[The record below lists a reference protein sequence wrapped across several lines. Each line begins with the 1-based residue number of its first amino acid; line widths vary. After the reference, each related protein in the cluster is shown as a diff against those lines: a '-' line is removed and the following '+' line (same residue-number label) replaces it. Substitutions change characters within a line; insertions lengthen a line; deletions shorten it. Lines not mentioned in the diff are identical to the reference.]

1 MTTSQ
6 EHWEREQ
13 WRVPKVRHTISL
25 DDMLQY
31 IDEKGDEL
39 VLYASCSDAQKRL
52 YVKLRGGAF
61 MAAQS
66 TKASYASQTSGR
78 PAPPSILKVRHERD
92 EIHAGAVACRRV

>member
-52 YVKLRGGAF
+52 YVKLRGGYRV
-61 MAAQS
+61 MHID
-66 TKASYASQTSGR
+66 TTVYDGTDGR
-78 PAPPSILKVRHERD
+78 S
-92 EIHAGAVACRRV
+92 AVEAYNAIG

>member
-52 YVKLRGGAF
+52 YVKLRGGYRVMHIDTTVYDGTGGTEYEGVIRLSDF
-61 MAAQS
+61 R
-66 TKASYASQTSGR
+66 KARSAINPKGE
-78 PAPPSILKVRHERD
+78 A
-92 EIHAGAVACRRV
+92 